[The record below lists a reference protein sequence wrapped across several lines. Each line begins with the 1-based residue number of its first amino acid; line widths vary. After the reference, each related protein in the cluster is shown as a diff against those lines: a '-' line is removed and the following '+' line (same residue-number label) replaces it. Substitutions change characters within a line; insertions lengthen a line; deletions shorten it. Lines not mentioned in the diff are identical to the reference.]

1 MAKKKKIV
9 PTKSKADTIE
19 GTSKQK
25 KVLVTKSRHKTLKTS
40 STSVARKEL
49 VFNKENY
56 KWVIIGIALIT
67 LGMLLMM
74 GGFNENPNEWDESQI
89 YSLRRTLLA
98 PIVILAGLGV
108 EIYAIFK

>member
-1 MAKKKKIV
+1 MAKKKKIIKTKSKISQAENLTKKKVV
-9 PTKSKADTIE
+9 PTKS
-19 GTSKQK
+19 
-25 KVLVTKSRHKTLKTS
+25 SRGSLTTDKNKTEK
-40 STSVARKEL
+40 KEL

-56 KWVIIGIALIT
+56 KWVLIGIGLIT

-74 GGFNENPNEWDESQI
+74 GGFNENPTTWDEGEI
-89 YSLRRTLLA
+89 YSFRRTLLA

>member
-9 PTKSKADTIE
+9 PSKAKDSQSDRSSIKKVVATQSKR
-19 GTSKQK
+19 GTSKEA
-25 KVLVTKSRHKTLKTS
+25 VTATS
-40 STSVARKEL
+40 ETL

-56 KWVIIGIALIT
+56 KWVAIGIALIT

-74 GGFNENPNEWDESQI
+74 GGFNENPTTWDEGEI
-89 YSLRRTLLA
+89 YSFRRTLLA